1 MSALKVPIMCV
12 LCVCVSIRKS
22 QISLLAAVKAAYVET
37 WRLVESSCSIL
48 SLKDEK
54 TEFQSGHTYCQYS
67 LLLGPTAFP
76 TMVCFHAIGIL
87 G

>member
-1 MSALKVPIMCV
+1 MLK
-12 LCVCVSIRKS
+12 LGD
-22 QISLLAAVKAAYVET
+22 L
-37 WRLVESSCSIL
+37 WNHLVQSCHF
-48 SLKDEK
+48 KDEK

-76 TMVCFHAIGIL
+76 TILCFHAIGIL